1 MINARLIKDLEKK
14 GFFLD
19 LPSYDNNELIISIL
33 KSNNERLYTAIPL
46 LVLEDFDY
54 NLIIKKTGKK
64 KEFDKILVISAKIF
78 ESEGIKH
85 NIALNKIKIPES
97 EFRYYLDNFKESIK
111 QSNNASDNN
120 TAKLSKIRAKIN
132 LSKSLETIF
141 SPGKIAI
148 LNKIFHHEKLT
159 NTELKYY
166 YRSIRP
172 FIHAILDEDMKNY
185 LKIIES
191 TKKISK

>member
-1 MINARLIKDLEKK
+1 MIDARLIKNLEKK

-19 LPSYDNNELIISIL
+19 LPSYNNNELIISIL
-33 KSNNERLYTAIPL
+33 KSGNERLYTAIPL
-46 LVLEDFDY
+46 LLLEDFDY

-64 KEFDKILVISAKIF
+64 KEFDKILAISAKIF
-78 ESEGIKH
+78 ESEDIKH
-85 NIALNKIKIPES
+85 NIALTKRKISGS
-97 EFRYYLDNFKESIK
+97 EFKYYLDNFNESMK

-120 TAKLSKIRAKIN
+120 TAKLSKIRAKIT

-172 FIHAILDEDMKNY
+172 LIHAILDEDMKNY

-191 TKKISK
+191 IKKISK

>member
-1 MINARLIKDLEKK
+1 MIDARLIKNLEKK

-46 LVLEDFDY
+46 FILEDFNY

-64 KEFDKILVISAKIF
+64 KEFDKILAISAKIF

-85 NIALNKIKIPES
+85 NLALSKKKIPES
-97 EFRYYLDNFKESIK
+97 ELKYYLDNFKESIK
-111 QSNNASDNN
+111 QSNNTIDNN
-120 TAKLSKIRAKIN
+120 TAKISGIRAKIN

-148 LNKIFHHEKLT
+148 LNKIFHHETLT

-172 FIHAILDEDMKNY
+172 FIHAILDEDMKHY
-185 LKIIES
+185 LKVIES
-191 TKKISK
+191 VKKVT